1 MRKTPPPEPS
11 KSHHQPSGGAVVTRR
26 AIALVC
32 TILSPHTHRVA
43 KPKIGR
49 RLLGDACVH
58 CRKHCFVWTSVEYTV
73 EREQG
78 KVCLLARWSVVGTC
92 SSSSEA
98 KPHVSSNGPRPA
110 KLLAKVLK
118 QSDAISPTK
127 DPSTSKPHGVALES
141 FIVSDSDDR
150 RRWRFPQSKRAN
162 AFCKSTW
169 NSVCGIWRR

>member
-1 MRKTPPPEPS
+1 MSDMPL
-11 KSHHQPSGGAVVTRR
+11 TR
-26 AIALVC
+26 
-32 TILSPHTHRVA
+32 P
-43 KPKIGR
+43 
-49 RLLGDACVH
+49 LLWLNQCGVL
-58 CRKHCFVWTSVEYTV
+58 W
-73 EREQG
+73 REHGKG
-78 KVCLLARWSVVGTC
+78 KVCLARWSEVGTC

-150 RRWRFPQSKRAN
+150 R
-162 AFCKSTW
+162 
-169 NSVCGIWRR
+169 